1 MPVLKLMEDG
11 FSYADQMGQR
21 KGSGAAYYNIF
32 GWDVL
37 EFLDSKKINADE
49 RTRLKTL
56 SIGLIVPNRFYK
68 LAQDN
73 QPLHVF
79 APYTVYKAYGT
90 HLDDMDLDVMYDT
103 LLADPRVK
111 KKSP

>member
-79 APYTVYKAYGT
+79 APYTVYQAYGT